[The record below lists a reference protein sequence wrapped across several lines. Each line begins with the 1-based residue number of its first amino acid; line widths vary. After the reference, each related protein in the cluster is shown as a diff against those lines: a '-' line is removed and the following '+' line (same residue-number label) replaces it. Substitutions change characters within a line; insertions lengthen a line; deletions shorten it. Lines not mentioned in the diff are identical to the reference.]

1 MSLET
6 YRKKRNFA
14 RTPEPP
20 PEPGAAKPD
29 GAPLRYVIQKHVAS
43 HLHWD
48 LRLEENGVLKSWA
61 IPKEPPAA
69 AGVKRLA
76 VEVEDHTLEYG
87 DFEGV
92 IPEGEYGAGTVKIW
106 DTGTYNPVETTPS
119 VRVVEIRG
127 RKLKGTYALV
137 KIKGRKPGE
146 KPWLFFKK

>member
-1 MSLET
+1 MSLEA
-6 YRKKRNFA
+6 YRKKRNFS

-20 PEPGAAKPD
+20 PGRGAAKAV
-29 GAPLRYVIQKHVAS
+29 GAPLRYVIQKHKSS

-48 LRLEENGVLKSWA
+48 LRLEEKGVLKSWA
-61 IPKEPPAA
+61 VPKEPPAA

-76 VEVEDHTLEYG
+76 VEVEDHALEYG

-92 IPEGEYGAGTVKIW
+92 IPEGEYGAGTVRIW
-106 DTGTYNPVETTPS
+106 DTGTYVPLETKPGL
-119 VRVVEIRG
+119 RVVEIRG
-127 RKLKGTYALV
+127 RKLKGAYALV